1 MSLLETGTQAL
12 LVVSALGAIGY
23 LWRLEGRGQWRDLLT
38 DRFIYGVPW
47 GTLVSVVGVVAF
59 YLVAQSGLDH
69 WGEPVTVAFRSWSY
83 AYLPGMLMSG
93 FAHASPDHLVG
104 NLIGTVVL
112 APLVEYVWSHYPPDE
127 AGSDRDGGAESDAS
141 TDGYRYPPP
150 VDPADRWVADRDRPT
165 AGRDRPATDR
175 DRLVADS
182 DGSEST
188 ADGGLL
194 SRPGFRAF
202 VAFPAAVFVVSILT
216 SVFAL
221 GWSLGFSGTVF
232 AFGGFA
238 VVVLPL
244 TTVVAMLAVGGV
256 GIFYRALTEPI
267 LRVTLDSGAPDP
279 PSWAGVNVQAHLLGF
294 LLGVVLGFALLSARD
309 RRPQVGRI
317 FLAALLFGIARQL
330 WLLPL
335 SDGDTF
341 TQYRGIGLILVLA
354 LAATMI
360 TAAAASDRPLLPP
373 DSGLAT
379 VGKVL
384 CGLWLGAA
392 AVVVAI
398 VAFVSGWAPTAVLPA
413 AAILAIISVP
423 ALLPFLPDD
432 HAGSPV
438 SRRTALLA
446 GLVMVAGVLVLPSA
460 VGNLPGVDDDA
471 VPDGAVAVEDYRVA
485 YAEDASHGRINS
497 TDSGVIVVSERR
509 DIWIAAVSKRD
520 LAHEGN
526 STVPL
531 GGVGWRTPVTAE
543 RSGWEVVGNE
553 SVYAV
558 DLVVEGERTRSF
570 ASTPRVAAA
579 RIENH
584 TVRLAPAADGFDVAV
599 LRNGTVVDEAP
610 VPGPADNATLG
621 PIEFVIEPD
630 DDTLALFATT
640 DGTSVA
646 VARKETY

>member
-1 MSLLETGTQAL
+1 MSLLETVTQAL

-23 LWRLEGRGQWRDLLT
+23 LWHLQGRERWRDLLT
-38 DRFIYGVPW
+38 DRFIYGIPW
-47 GTLVSVVGVVAF
+47 GTLVSIVGVVAF

-83 AYLPGMLMSG
+83 SYLPGMLMSG

-112 APLVEYVWSHYPPDE
+112 APLVEYAWSHYPPGGTESHDGTGSDAGAERDASADE
-127 AGSDRDGGAESDAS
+127 YYYPPPADPADDLIAGHDRPAADRDKLAADRDGSRS
-141 TDGYRYPPP
+141 T
-150 VDPADRWVADRDRPT
+150 
-165 AGRDRPATDR
+165 TD
-175 DRLVADS
+175 DRLLA
-182 DGSEST
+182 
-188 ADGGLL
+188 
-194 SRPGFRAF
+194 RPWFRAF
-202 VAFPAAVFVVSILT
+202 VAFPAAVVVVSLLT

-244 TTVVAMLAVGGV
+244 STIVAMLAVGGV

-294 LLGVVLGFALLSARD
+294 LVGVVLGYALLSARD

-341 TQYRGIGLILVLA
+341 TQYRGIGLILVVA
-354 LAATMI
+354 LTTLI
-360 TAAAASDRPLLPP
+360 TAVAAASDRPLLPP

-379 VGKVL
+379 IGTLL
-384 CGLWLGAA
+384 CALWLCAA
-392 AVVVAI
+392 AVIVAI
-398 VAFVSGWAPTAVLPA
+398 IGFESGWAPAAVVPT
-413 AAILAIISVP
+413 AAILTIISAP
-423 ALLPFLPDD
+423 ALLPFLPGDRF
-432 HAGSPV
+432 GSPV

-446 GLVMVAGVLVLPSA
+446 GLVLVAGVLAIPSA
-460 VGNLPGVDDDA
+460 VGNLPGMDDDA
-471 VPDGAVAVEDYRVA
+471 VPEGAVAVEDYRVA
-485 YAEDASHGRINS
+485 YAEDASHGRIDS
-497 TDSGVIVVSERR
+497 TDGGVIVVSERR
-509 DIWIAAVSKRD
+509 DVWLSAVSKQK

-526 STVPL
+526 VTVPL
-531 GGVGWRTPVTAE
+531 GGVGWRTPITAE
-543 RSGWEVVGNE
+543 RSGWEVLGND

-558 DLVVEGERTRSF
+558 DLGLRGNRTRSF
-570 ASTPRVAAA
+570 ASSPQLASALIA
-579 RIENH
+579 NH
-584 TVRLAPAADGFDVAV
+584 TVSLAPTADGFEVSV
-599 LRNGTVVDEAP
+599 LRNGTVVDE
-610 VPGPADNATLG
+610 VPIPDRNGTASAG
-621 PIEFVIEPD
+621 PIRFAVQPD
-630 DDTLALFATT
+630 EDTLALFANAN
-640 DGTSVA
+640 GTRVEI
-646 VARKETY
+646 ARKETY

>member
-1 MSLLETGTQAL
+1 MSLLETVTQAL

-23 LWRLEGRGQWRDLLT
+23 LWHLQGRERWRDLLT
-38 DRFIYGVPW
+38 DRFIYGIPW
-47 GTLVSVVGVVAF
+47 GTLVSIVGVVAF

-83 AYLPGMLMSG
+83 SYLPGMLMSG

-112 APLVEYVWSHYPPDE
+112 APLVEYAWSHYPPGGTESHDGTGSDAGAERDASADE
-127 AGSDRDGGAESDAS
+127 YYYPPPADPADDSIAGHDRPAADRDKLAADRDGSRS
-141 TDGYRYPPP
+141 T
-150 VDPADRWVADRDRPT
+150 
-165 AGRDRPATDR
+165 TD
-175 DRLVADS
+175 DRLLA
-182 DGSEST
+182 
-188 ADGGLL
+188 
-194 SRPGFRAF
+194 RPWFRAF
-202 VAFPAAVFVVSILT
+202 VAFPAAVVVVSLLT

-244 TTVVAMLAVGGV
+244 STVVAMLAVGGV

-294 LLGVVLGFALLSARD
+294 LVGVVLGYALLSARD

-341 TQYRGIGLILVLA
+341 TQYRGIGLILVVA
-354 LAATMI
+354 LTTLI
-360 TAAAASDRPLLPP
+360 TAVAAASDRPLLPP

-379 VGKVL
+379 IGTLL
-384 CGLWLGAA
+384 CALWLCAA
-392 AVVVAI
+392 AVIVAI
-398 VAFVSGWAPTAVLPA
+398 TGFESGWAPAAVVPT
-413 AAILAIISVP
+413 AAILTIISAP
-423 ALLPFLPDD
+423 ALLPFLPGDRF
-432 HAGSPV
+432 GSPV

-446 GLVMVAGVLVLPSA
+446 GLVLVAGVLAIPSA
-460 VGNLPGVDDDA
+460 VGNLPGMDDDA
-471 VPDGAVAVEDYRVA
+471 VPEGAVAVEDYRVA
-485 YAEDASHGRINS
+485 YAEDASHGRIDS

-509 DIWIAAVSKRD
+509 DVWLSAVSKQK

-526 STVPL
+526 VTVPL
-531 GGVGWRTPVTAE
+531 GGVGWRTPITAE
-543 RSGWEVVGNE
+543 RSGWEVLGND

-558 DLVVEGERTRSF
+558 DLGLRGNRTRSF
-570 ASTPRVAAA
+570 ASSPQLASALIA
-579 RIENH
+579 NH
-584 TVRLAPAADGFDVAV
+584 TVSLAPTADGFEVSV
-599 LRNGTVVDEAP
+599 LRNGTVVDE
-610 VPGPADNATLG
+610 VPIPDRNGTASAG
-621 PIEFVIEPD
+621 PIRFAVQPD
-630 DDTLALFATT
+630 EDTLALFANAN
-640 DGTSVA
+640 GTRVEI
-646 VARKETY
+646 ARKETY